1 MPRKKIFYFVVAIAI
16 CLLAGYAGSY
26 YATPSIPTWFAGLQK
41 PDIGPPPWVFDPLWI
56 ILGVLAGVSLYL
68 IIQSGWET
76 KGVKAGLFLFFFQM
90 ILNIVWMYSF
100 FALHSTFF
108 GLLSIL
114 LLWIVLLCTI
124 IQVYQFSISAAM
136 LLVPGFAWIS
146 LAVYL
151 TYAIMVLN
159 PATFGISV

>member
-1 MPRKKIFYFVVAIAI
+1 MPGKKIFYFVVAVAL

-26 YATPSIPTWFAGLQK
+26 YATPSIPTWYPGLQK
-41 PDIGPPPWVFDPLWI
+41 PDIAPPSWVFEPLWI
-56 ILGVLAGVSLYL
+56 ILGVLAGLSLYL

-76 KGVKAGLFLFFFQM
+76 KGVKAGLFLFMFQLV
-90 ILNIVWMYSF
+90 LNIVWMYSF

-108 GLLSIL
+108 GLLAVL

-124 IQVYQFSISAAM
+124 IQVYHFSISAAM

-159 PATFGISV
+159 PTTFGISV